1 MVQTK
6 KFEQTFVNEYL
17 ARMLHER
24 DVEKRAKAAGLAEGR
39 AEGRAAG
46 LAEGRTEGRAEGQSV
61 IVRNMISL
69 GKSFAE
75 IASLTGL
82 SENQVRSFSAVNE
95 QR

>member
-24 DVEKRAKAAGLAEGR
+24 DVEKRAKAAGL

-82 SENQVRSFSAVNE
+82 SENQVRNFSALNE

>member
-24 DVEKRAKAAGLAEGR
+24 DVEKRAKAAGLA
-39 AEGRAAG
+39 
-46 LAEGRTEGRAEGQSV
+46 EGRAEGQSV